1 VIRDEEGKPAF
12 WDNLLATTIVIG
24 FGYAVVLVIL
34 MGVAVP
40 KLGIS
45 LLIISLV
52 LIGLCWLILK
62 RGREIDEEVEEE

>member
-1 VIRDEEGKPAF
+1 MIRDEEGKAAF
-12 WDNLLATTIVIG
+12 WDNLLAITVVIG
-24 FGYAVVLVIL
+24 FGYAVLLVIL

-40 KLGIS
+40 NLGIP
-45 LLIISLV
+45 LLITSLV